1 MVFSIKSLTRNFS
14 LHPIAICDAEWLWIL
29 RPDLPP
35 HLLSIDCQQL
45 ASKVH
50 PKRPRVEFS
59 HLGCFL
65 LTNGEQ
71 KHHKKLNFIN
81 QLISRLETTG
91 RRITWLGWVGL
102 ANLTASWR
110 VILTWFSNTPSQI
123 IYNQLHYI
131 VIHGYIWYILYM
143 YMHIYIYGVQL
154 YTIR

>member
-1 MVFSIKSLTRNFS
+1 MVVDS
-14 LHPIAICDAEWLWIL
+14 A
-29 RPDLPP
+29 PDLPP

-81 QLISRLETTG
+81 QLFLNVSIGLNERDLAGTSRISNG
-91 RRITWLGWVGL
+91 V
-102 ANLTASWR
+102 
-110 VILTWFSNTPSQI
+110 
-123 IYNQLHYI
+123 
-131 VIHGYIWYILYM
+131 YM
-143 YMHIYIYGVQL
+143 FAD
-154 YTIR
+154 